1 MVVKSHLKFKL
12 NYSSLNSKPSLYAGV
27 LSFLLLTSCGSFKIP
42 FMGKKTDALSK
53 ESYEVMSHKDFSDQ
67 LASLK
72 PAFLNT
78 PGVNAVKVN
87 PLVHGYIRGLLN
99 EIIANNEIFFRELK
113 KGEITVIENDAPLH
127 FSLSRGEIFLSTGLI
142 TKYLKHESMLV
153 GILSYELVRSE
164 KLLYPKETIIPVGY
178 LPLERILRL
187 SRLTIDEKMEVHKW
201 AHHVTI
207 RSGYDGEYYL
217 SWLQVQNRN
226 TADFILQVGDA
237 SLINQEEARFKAFL
251 IKNTLDENVPVK
263 KNSSKNFYT
272 LINRIRD
279 GV

>member
-1 MVVKSHLKFKL
+1 MVVKSHLKSKTTHF
-12 NYSSLNSKPSLYAGV
+12 SLKPKPSLLAGV

-42 FMGKKTDALSK
+42 FMRQKSDALSK
-53 ESYEVMSHKDFSDQ
+53 DAYEVMSHKDFSDQ
-67 LASLK
+67 LASMK
-72 PAFLNT
+72 TAFLNT
-78 PGVNAVKVN
+78 PGVSAVKLDPVVQN
-87 PLVHGYIRGLLN
+87 YIRALLT
-99 EIIANNEIFFRELK
+99 EIISNNEIFFRDLK
-113 KGEITVIENDAPLH
+113 RGEITVIENDAPLH
-127 FSLSRGEIFLSTGLI
+127 FSLARGEIFLSTGLI

-164 KLLYPKETIIPVGY
+164 KLLYPKETVIPVGY